1 MFVDEIQGFLAQV
14 TQVACFVNQSM
25 SLVVFAHFLAGE
37 KEKSPRL
44 MIIFIQLLGIRRYE
58 NGPGSSSAVGGPI
71 GSQRHGGMALRKDVR
86 NDRQ

>member
-14 TQVACFVNQSM
+14 GCFVNQSM
-25 SLVVFAHFLAGE
+25 SLVIRPTFWRV
-37 KEKSPRL
+37 KIKSPRL
-44 MIIFIQLLGIRRYE
+44 MIIFVQLLGIRRYE